1 MPKKQSY
8 KDFYSKNNCLIKQ
21 KQITKE
27 AINMKIKII
36 IIAAVST
43 LISFQALSWGK
54 TGHRV
59 TGAIAQWYLT
69 SKAQAA
75 INNILLNED
84 LAEASTYPDEMRS
97 NPSDFWKKTAS
108 PWHYVNV
115 HAGKKYADVGAPPE
129 GDAVTA
135 LTMFS
140 KQLTNPKS
148 TLAEKQLA
156 LKFIV
161 HIVGD
166 LHQPVHSGSDL
177 DKGGNDIK
185 MTFFWKK
192 SNLHRIWDSG
202 LIDRQKLS
210 YSEWAQILNRKITPQ
225 QAKEWMVTDPTLWVA
240 ESVKLREG
248 LYPTKDKIAW
258 DYQYQNV
265 PVLKQRLE
273 MAGVRLA
280 AYLNNIFK

>member
-1 MPKKQSY
+1 
-8 KDFYSKNNCLIKQ
+8 
-21 KQITKE
+21 
-27 AINMKIKII
+27 MKIKII
-36 IIAAVST
+36 IFAAIST
-43 LISFQALSWGK
+43 LLSFQVLSWGK
-54 TGHRV
+54 TGHRI

-69 SKAQAA
+69 PQAQAA
-75 INNILLNED
+75 INDILLNED

-97 NPSDFWKKTAS
+97 NPSEFWKKTAS

-115 HAGKKYADVGAPPE
+115 HAGKKYGNVGAPPE

-135 LTMFS
+135 LEKFA
-140 KQLTNPKS
+140 KQLKNPKS

-166 LHQPVHSGSDL
+166 LHQPFHSGTNL

-185 MTFFWKK
+185 LTFFWNK
-192 SNLHRIWDSG
+192 SNLHRVWDSG

-210 YSEWAQILNRKITPQ
+210 YSEWATILNRKISAQ
-225 QAKEWMVTDPTLWVA
+225 QAKTWMTTDPIVWVD
-240 ESVKLREG
+240 ESAKLRAS
-248 LYPTKDKIAW
+248 LYPDSDKLSW
-258 DYQYQNV
+258 DYQYQNLPIV
-265 PVLKQRLE
+265 RQQLE
-273 MAGVRLA
+273 MGGVRVA